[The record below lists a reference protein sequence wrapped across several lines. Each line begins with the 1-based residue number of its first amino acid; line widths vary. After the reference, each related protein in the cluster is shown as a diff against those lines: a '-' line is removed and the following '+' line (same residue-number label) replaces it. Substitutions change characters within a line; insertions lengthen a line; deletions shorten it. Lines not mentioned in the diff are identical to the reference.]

1 MRLSAQKHRPPRWA
15 QWLLGQWGQGLN
27 RHSVVADFDDTFMEM
42 VEREGLARARTW
54 YWWDTLRTL
63 PVFLQLKGRGH
74 AMMIKN
80 YATMVMRNF
89 RREKLFS
96 IINVLGLA
104 IGLATCMLIGLWVQ
118 RETGVDRFH
127 RLGKRIYR
135 VERQLF
141 RDDAYSR
148 WPIVGGQYKDA
159 LIADVPEI
167 ENAVRIMNRTYTLK
181 TPEGQVH
188 RQRVS
193 ATDNALFDLFD
204 FHLRA
209 GDEKTALSAPNS
221 VVLTAALAKK
231 FFGRSEVVGE
241 VLQWEYDGENRPLKV
256 TGILEAI
263 PDNST
268 LQFEMLLSMSSFPD
282 ESFSSWRSNY
292 LYTYVLLSKQT
303 DLSIVNEKLK
313 TFVETH
319 LAAHYGDLT
328 VQGLD
333 IHEVL
338 KLYLYPF
345 HDIYLHPA
353 ENWEL
358 VTGGSAQTVMIF
370 TSVALLIL
378 LTACVNFINLS
389 TARAHHRAKEVCLR
403 KTVGAAR
410 HQLRGQFIQESIAL
424 AFMGWALAVL
434 ICLLLAPLYTHVF
447 GDTLQLRVLFQP
459 KYFIAML
466 GVTVVAGCGAGLY
479 PAYYLTRF
487 EPADLGRGQRNRGAA
502 GFHFRRNLVVLQ
514 FTVAAVLMIGLF
526 TVYTQMRY
534 IQSRP
539 LGFNPNRMLL
549 LSARSQQVAEGYE
562 AFKTALLAD
571 SRVEAL
577 TRSMDVP
584 GADFYSNTGFNS
596 RSADTDPANMLVL
609 GTGFNFADVYEI
621 PLLAGRYFSKEH
633 GADVNGTLI
642 LNAAG
647 ARRFGWSPEE
657 AVGKELTRGGGRW
670 FRIVGVVEDFH
681 LKSLRQ
687 EVEPL
692 VFLLFPQRFRTLS
705 VRLGTG
711 DTEETMAVVRKTWE
725 ETFPGVRFEY
735 SFLSD
740 QLARLYAKEQ
750 NMQKIFIVFCTF
762 SVLVA
767 CLGLLGLAAFTAER
781 RSKEVGIRIVL
792 GSSTRAVMRLLTGEF
807 LRWVII
813 ANITAAP
820 VAWWLMQ
827 RWLQGF
833 AYRMTLGAVPF
844 IAATAISLGIALLTI
859 TVQVIKVVRRNP
871 IEVLRLD

>member
-1 MRLSAQKHRPPRWA
+1 MVTAKRYRPPKLA
-15 QWLLGQWGQGLN
+15 QWLLWQLAQGLN
-27 RHSVVADFDDTFMEM
+27 RHSVLADFEDTFNEIVMQQ
-42 VEREGLARARTW
+42 GPARARAW
-54 YWWDTLRTL
+54 YWRDALKTV

-74 AMMIKN
+74 VMMIKN

-127 RLGKRIYR
+127 ALSDRIYR

-148 WPIVGGQYKDA
+148 WPIVGGQYRDA
-159 LIADVPEI
+159 LIADIPEI
-167 ENAVRIMNRTYTLK
+167 VNAVRIMNRTYTLK
-181 TPEGQVH
+181 TPEGQSH

-193 ATDNALFDLFD
+193 ATDNALFELFD
-204 FHLRA
+204 FHLLA
-209 GDEKTALSAPNS
+209 GDVQTALSAPNS
-221 VVLTAALAKK
+221 VVLTPALAKK
-231 FFGRSEVVGE
+231 FFGRTEVIGE
-241 VLQWEYDGENRPLKV
+241 VLQWENNGENQPLKV

-263 PDNST
+263 PENST
-268 LQFEMLLSMSSFPD
+268 IQFEMLLSMSSFPD
-282 ESFSSWRSNY
+282 GSFSSWRSNY
-292 LYTYVLLSKQT
+292 LYTYVLLREQAK
-303 DLSIVNEKLK
+303 LSIVNEKLK
-313 TFVETH
+313 TFVDAH

-328 VQGLD
+328 AQGLN

-338 KLYLYPF
+338 KLYLYPLN
-345 HDIYLHPA
+345 DIYLHPA
-353 ENWEL
+353 ENWEW

-370 TSVALLIL
+370 ISVALLIL
-378 LTACVNFINLS
+378 LIACVNFMNLS

-424 AFMGWALAVL
+424 AFMGWALAVM
-434 ICLLLAPLYTHVF
+434 ICLLLAPLYTHLF
-447 GDTLQLRVLFQP
+447 GDTLQVRVLFET
-459 KYFIAML
+459 KHLVTML
-466 GVTVVAGCGAGLY
+466 SVTVAAGWGAGLY

-502 GFHFRRNLVVLQ
+502 GSRFRRNLVVFQ
-514 FTVAAVLMIGLF
+514 FAVAAVLMIVLF
-526 TVYTQMRY
+526 TVFAQMRY
-534 IQSRP
+534 IQNRP

-549 LSARSQQVAEGYE
+549 ISARSQQVAEGYD
-562 AFKTALLAD
+562 AFQAALLSD
-571 SRVEAL
+571 SRVEAV

-584 GADFYSNTGFNS
+584 GGDFYSNTGFNS
-596 RSADTDPANMLVL
+596 REVANDPANMLVL

-621 PLLAGRYFSKEH
+621 PLLAGRYFSKEF
-633 GADVNGTLI
+633 GTDVNGTLI
-642 LNAAG
+642 LNATG

-657 AVGKELTRGGGRW
+657 AIGKELSQGGDRW
-670 FRIVGVVEDFH
+670 FRIVGVVADFH
-681 LKSLRQ
+681 LKSLHQ

-692 VFLLFPQRFRTLS
+692 LFLLFPQRFRTLS

-711 DTEETMAVVRKTWE
+711 DTEEALAVVRQTWE
-725 ETFPGVRFEY
+725 ETFPGARFEY

-740 QLARLYAKEQ
+740 QLAVLYAKEQ
-750 NMQKIFIVFCTF
+750 NMQKIFIVFCAF

-781 RSKEVGIRIVL
+781 RSKEVGIRKVL
-792 GSSTRAVMRLLTGEF
+792 GSSTHAVMRLLTGEF
-807 LRWVII
+807 LRWIII
-813 ANITAAP
+813 ANIVAVP
-820 VAWWLMQ
+820 LAWWLVQ

-833 AYRMTLGAVPF
+833 AYRVTLGAVPF
-844 IAATAISLGIALLTI
+844 VAATGISLTIALMTI
-859 TVQVIKVVRRNP
+859 AVQVIKVVRRNP
-871 IEVLRLD
+871 VEVLRLD